1 MASRFITYCD
11 MFNHHFKLYRW
22 DTSPQ
27 ARQYLSGLLGNAPRK
42 NMECIEADV
51 KGANYQSLQ
60 QFLSDSVW
68 NHRAVMEQVAQMAHD
83 TLGNHHDCALYIDET
98 SFVKKGI
105 MSVGVKR
112 QYCGRL
118 GKIENCQVGVFAALG
133 RADRAALTDFRLF
146 LPEDWAA
153 DAARCDKCKVPEKE
167 RVHRT
172 KPELALEMV
181 RAARARGST
190 HQWIGAD
197 EAYGNNREFTD
208 ILDDEGETFLMD
220 VSSTTHVWTQPP
232 QFEPVAQPVGANDGK
247 AIMGRPRKH
256 ERLDENGP
264 GAVEVRELVAES
276 FEAQSREIM
285 VRQTTRGALKYRIW
299 VCKVWT
305 CDRIGHKARQRLL
318 VARLEGDGTYKYS
331 LSNAPEGTALERLA
345 YMQGQ
350 RFWIEQAFADAKGSL
365 GMAQYEV
372 RGWTGWHHHMTL
384 VCMAM
389 LFTLRERIAC
399 KEDAPLLSVRDVVDL
414 LDFYLPRQPR
424 DEAGVI
430 KRMKRRHEA
439 RNRDIERRCR
449 DDVLLTK

>member
-1 MASRFITYCD
+1 MAHRFITYCD

-51 KGANYQSLQ
+51 EGANYQSLQ

-83 TLGNHHDCALYIDET
+83 TLGNHRDCALYIDET
-98 SFVKKGI
+98 SFVKKGN

-133 RADRAALTDFRLF
+133 RADRVTLTDFRLF
-146 LPEDWAA
+146 LPEDWAE
-153 DAARCDKCKVPEKE
+153 DSTRCDKCKVPENE
-167 RVHRT
+167 RAHRT
-172 KPELALEMV
+172 KPELALELV
-181 RAARARGST
+181 RAAKARGST

-197 EAYGNNREFTD
+197 EAYGNNRNFTD
-208 ILDDEGETFLMD
+208 ALDDEGETFLMD
-220 VSSTTHVWTQPP
+220 VSLTTHVWTQPP
-232 QFEPVAQPVGANDGK
+232 QFESPAKPVEPDENK
-247 AIMGRPRKH
+247 TMGRPRKH
-256 ERLDENGP
+256 ARLDENDP
-264 GAVEVRELVAES
+264 GAIEVRELVAER
-276 FEAQSREIM
+276 FEGQSREIM
-285 VRQTTRGALKYRIW
+285 VRQTTRGPLKYRIW

-305 CDRIGHKARQRLL
+305 CDRDRREARERLL
-318 VARLEGDGTYKYS
+318 VARKEGDGSFKYS
-331 LSNAPEGTALERLA
+331 LSNAPSDTSWERLA

-350 RFWIEQAFADAKGSL
+350 RFWIEQAFADGKGNL

-389 LFTLRERIAC
+389 LFTLRERIAS
-399 KEDAPLLSVRDVVDL
+399 KEDTPLLSVRDVVDL
-414 LDFYLPRQPR
+414 LDYYLPRQPR

-430 KRMKRRHEA
+430 TRMRRRHEV
-439 RNRDIERRCR
+439 RERDIVRRCR
-449 DDVLLTK
+449 VDDLLTE